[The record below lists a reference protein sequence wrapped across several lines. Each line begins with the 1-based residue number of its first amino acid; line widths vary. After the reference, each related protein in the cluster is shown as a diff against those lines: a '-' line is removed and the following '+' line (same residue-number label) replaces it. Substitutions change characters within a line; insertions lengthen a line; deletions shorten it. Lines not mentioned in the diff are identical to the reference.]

1 MKAFLQPL
9 QNLAEMEQIREQA
22 KDNRGVLAVSGCM
35 ESQKA
40 HMIYGLSGL
49 FPCHLIISEDER
61 SAKQIY
67 EDYRFYDKNVYY
79 YPARDLLFFQAD
91 IHGNLLIRQRMQVI
105 RALLTS
111 EEITVVTSV
120 DGCMDFLAPLEE
132 IRKQLLYFRNDSQL
146 DIDKLKT
153 SLVSMGYERVGQV
166 EMPGQFSVR
175 GGIIDIYSLTEE
187 NPWRIELWGDEIDS
201 IRSFDTQSQR
211 SLENLEEITIYP
223 AAEQQ
228 TEKSGLTFPDYFD
241 REKTMI
247 FLDEPNR
254 LSENAKAVEEEFR
267 QSCRNRQEKGEQNL
281 SEGWMCSWEEVCH
294 KLNKRNCVSLSA
306 LEPQKA
312 GWNITGKHNLTVKS
326 MSSYQSSFE
335 LLVKDLQQYKNQ
347 GYQIIL
353 MSGSRTRAER
363 LAKDLQDQGMNAFY
377 GQDGERI
384 LNPGEIMVVYGHA
397 RKGFEYPLVKFAVIT

>member
-1 MKAFLQPL
+1 M
-9 QNLAEMEQIREQA
+9 
-22 KDNRGVLAVSGCM
+22 
-35 ESQKA
+35 
-40 HMIYGLSGL
+40 
-49 FPCHLIISEDER
+49 
-61 SAKQIY
+61 
-67 EDYRFYDKNVYY
+67 
-79 YPARDLLFFQAD
+79 
-91 IHGNLLIRQRMQVI
+91 I

-228 TEKSGLTFPDYFD
+228 AEKSGLTFPDYFD

-267 QSCRNRQEKGEQNL
+267 QSCRNRQEKESRIFLRAGCVP
-281 SEGWMCSWEEVCH
+281 G
-294 KLNKRNCVSLSA
+294 KRSA
-306 LEPQKA
+306 
-312 GWNITGKHNLTVKS
+312 IS
-326 MSSYQSSFE
+326 
-335 LLVKDLQQYKNQ
+335 
-347 GYQIIL
+347 
-353 MSGSRTRAER
+353 
-363 LAKDLQDQGMNAFY
+363 
-377 GQDGERI
+377 
-384 LNPGEIMVVYGHA
+384 
-397 RKGFEYPLVKFAVIT
+397 